1 MADAPPPDKPLIP
14 AGRIWTELRAVLDL
28 VLDFSFKRFITPRLI
43 RWLYGL
49 SLLAA
54 VLAAV
59 AWMAGGFNVSWYYG
73 LFTVVTGPIA
83 FLLYVLVARVAM
95 EIILA
100 IFQIAEHAQRSA
112 SKPGEEPRER

>member
-1 MADAPPPDKPLIP
+1 MDPQEKVNLEARRPRPLW
-14 AGRIWTELRAVLDL
+14 AELRAMLDL
-28 VLDFSFKRFITPRLI
+28 VLDFSFKRFVTPRLI

-54 VLAAV
+54 LLAAV

-83 FLLYVLVARVAM
+83 FVLYVLVARVAM

-112 SKPGEEPRER
+112 PGRDEGPRGR